1 MAHDAVV
8 PDDKDW
14 TWVVERR
21 CPECGFDASQVAGE
35 QLGEL
40 LRAAAEPWADV
51 LAQPDANVRDNPAK
65 WSPLEYGA
73 HVRDVYQVFDERLTL
88 MLTTDDAVFE
98 NWDQDA
104 AAKAGS
110 YHLQDPGGVAA
121 AIGTGARDLA
131 DDYDEVHGAAWQRRG
146 LRSNGSHFTVLTL
159 GRYCLHDLVHH
170 LHDVGTG
177 LPRG

>member
-1 MAHDAVV
+1 MAYDAID

-14 TWVVERR
+14 TWVTEKR
-21 CPECGFDASQVAGE
+21 CPDCGFDASQVSGDRLPT
-35 QLGEL
+35 Q
-40 LRAAAEPWADV
+40 LRAAAQPWPRV
-51 LAQPDANVRDNPAK
+51 LVRPDANVRPNPTT

-73 HVRDVYQVFDERLTL
+73 HVRDVYRIFDDRLTL

-104 AAKAGS
+104 AAIAGN
-110 YHLQDPGGVAA
+110 YPLGDPEAVADAIQESAEELA
-121 AIGTGARDLA
+121 ADYAEVP
-131 DDYDEVHGAAWQRRG
+131 DDAWERRG

-170 LHDVGTG
+170 LYDVGEP
-177 LPRG
+177 LPHE